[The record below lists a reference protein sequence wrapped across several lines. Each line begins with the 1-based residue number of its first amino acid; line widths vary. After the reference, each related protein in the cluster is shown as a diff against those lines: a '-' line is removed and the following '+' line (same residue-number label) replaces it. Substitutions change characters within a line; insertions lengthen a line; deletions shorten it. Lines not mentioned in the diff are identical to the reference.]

1 MSPGA
6 AGTCAGRFSISRA
19 GRGMTAVPAK
29 AGRSGGWSC
38 TSGSP
43 GGFLCVIVVVCE
55 GVDLLR
61 QKVMRLIG
69 VVGAVVSLMDRLVAD
84 RADLVVMFAGGLAD
98 FSGAVEGV
106 DHLQKTGF
114 QNVIP
119 LAEAFDHVFKGLA
132 GFHHRQVIILLS
144 DQALGLAD
152 PAVDLFPGAL
162 TCVSCCSH
170 RHILLCI

>member
-1 MSPGA
+1 
-6 AGTCAGRFSISRA
+6 
-19 GRGMTAVPAK
+19 
-29 AGRSGGWSC
+29 
-38 TSGSP
+38 
-43 GGFLCVIVVVCE
+43 
-55 GVDLLR
+55 
-61 QKVMRLIG
+61 MRLIG

-114 QNVIP
+114 QNAIP

-144 DQALGLAD
+144 DQALGLAN

-170 RHILLCI
+170 MMQVRNRRAGGCSRTDPDF